1 MAQALHNGSCLC
13 GQIRFAVSAPL
24 PSLYQ
29 CHCSYCRRQSGA
41 GGNAATLV
49 PQMQFQWLSGES
61 AIQCWSDESGFRS
74 DFCGHCG
81 SPVPNEISAG
91 GYWWIPVG
99 LLDETGDARVVADLF
114 VGSRAH
120 WDEAYSNAQ
129 FDQMPDSVDALVALL
144 NEQQGK

>member
-1 MAQALHNGSCLC
+1 M
-13 GQIRFAVSAPL
+13 
-24 PSLYQ
+24 
-29 CHCSYCRRQSGA
+29 
-41 GGNAATLV
+41 
-49 PQMQFQWLSGES
+49 
-61 AIQCWSDESGFRS
+61 
-74 DFCGHCG
+74 
-81 SPVPNEISAG
+81 PNEISAG